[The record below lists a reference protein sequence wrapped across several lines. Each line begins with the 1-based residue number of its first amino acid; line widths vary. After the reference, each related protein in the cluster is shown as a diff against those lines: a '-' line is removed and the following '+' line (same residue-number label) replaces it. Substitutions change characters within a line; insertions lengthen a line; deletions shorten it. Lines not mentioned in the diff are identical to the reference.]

1 MYSFAQRSDTL
12 VIDEPLYAHYLVN
25 SKAEHPGKN
34 DVIAS
39 QENDGEIV
47 VRDII
52 LKDYDKEVVFM
63 KQMTHHLINIDESF
77 MKKVVNVF
85 LIRNPKQLISSL
97 SQVIGNVTMRDTG
110 IKRQYELYEKLISQ
124 NLNPVVIDSGEI
136 LKDPETVLN
145 KFCESLEIPF
155 KIEML
160 GWKAGSIKEDGIWAK
175 YWYENV
181 HSSSGFE
188 KQSTSE
194 RKFPEEFKELY
205 EECLTYYE
213 KMYEKS
219 IKL

>member
-1 MYSFAQRSDTL
+1 MYSFAQRSDAL

-25 SKAEHPGKN
+25 SKADHPGKN
-34 DVIAS
+34 DIIAS

-77 MKKVVNVF
+77 LEKVVNVF

-110 IKRQYELYEKLISQ
+110 IKRQFEIYDKLRSQ

-145 KFCESLEIPF
+145 KFCETLEIPF

-160 GWKAGSIKEDGIWAK
+160 CWKAGPIKEDGIWAE

-181 HSSSGFE
+181 HRSSGFE

-194 RKFPEEFKELY
+194 RKLPDEFKELY
-205 EECLTYYE
+205 EECLIYYE